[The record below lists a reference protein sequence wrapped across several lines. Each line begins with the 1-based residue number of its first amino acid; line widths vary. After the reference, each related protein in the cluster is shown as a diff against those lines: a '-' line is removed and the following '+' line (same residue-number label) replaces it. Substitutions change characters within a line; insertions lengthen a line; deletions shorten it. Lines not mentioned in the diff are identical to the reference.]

1 MIINILRSLSLIY
14 IPSHHYLTLVLLP
27 LSIAS
32 VNLILEYYHSD
43 FEVESKSY
51 DSPVTKA
58 DQAAETLILKNIS
71 THWPDIPIVAEEMCA
86 AGTVPEG
93 GSCFFLVDPLDGTK
107 EFIKKR
113 DEFTVNIAL
122 IHNGEPV
129 FGVVFAPA
137 LGDVY
142 ISLEATKAGKLSLN
156 QPFDGD
162 GIADLLAANTLD
174 FEIIAV
180 RDWPDSQAIAVV
192 SRSHIDDQTI
202 DFLKKNEISE
212 RAPSGS
218 SLKFCLLANG
228 KADIYPRFGPT
239 MEWDTAAGHAVL
251 LAAGG
256 QVVDQ
261 EGAPFTYGKF
271 TQNYRNSGFIAG
283 AKETLQKIKY

>member
-1 MIINILRSLSLIY
+1 MD
-14 IPSHHYLTLVLLP
+14 IPSHHDLTRVLLP
-27 LSIAS
+27 LA
-32 VNLILEYYHSD
+32 VAAGNLILEYYHTD
-43 FEVESKSY
+43 FEVESKAD

-58 DQAAETLILKNIS
+58 DQAAEALILKNIS

-113 DEFTVNIAL
+113 NEFTVNIAL
-122 IHNGEPV
+122 IHNGTPI

-137 LGDVY
+137 LGDIY
-142 ISLEATKAGKLSLN
+142 ISLDTKKAGKLSLKS
-156 QPFDGD
+156 PFDCD
-162 GIADLLAANTLD
+162 GIADLMTRNALE
-174 FEIIAV
+174 FEMISV
-180 RDWPDSQAIAVV
+180 RDWPESEAIAVV
-192 SRSHIDDQTI
+192 SRSHIDEQTL
-202 DFLKKNEISE
+202 DFIKKNKIPEQT
-212 RAPSGS
+212 PSGS
-218 SLKFCLLANG
+218 SLKFCLVANG

-256 QVVDQ
+256 AVIDQ
-261 EGAPFTYGKF
+261 NGAPFIYGKF
-271 TQNYRNSGFIAG
+271 TKNYRNCGFIAG

>member
-1 MIINILRSLSLIY
+1 MD
-14 IPSHHYLTLVLLP
+14 IPSHHDLTRVLLP
-27 LSIAS
+27 LA
-32 VNLILEYYHSD
+32 VAAGNLILEYYHTD
-43 FEVESKSY
+43 FEVESKAD

-71 THWPDIPIVAEEMCA
+71 THWPEIPIVAEEMCA
-86 AGTVPEG
+86 AGTVPQG

-122 IHNGEPV
+122 IHNGAPV

-142 ISLEATKAGKLSLN
+142 ISLETTKAAMLSLDD
-156 QPFDGD
+156 PFDGD
-162 GIADLLAANTLD
+162 QVADLFARDALD
-174 FEIIAV
+174 FERITV
-180 RDWPDSQAIAVV
+180 RDWPDSQATAVV
-192 SRSHIDDQTI
+192 SRSHIDEQTI
-202 DFLKKNEISE
+202 DFLKKNGISE

-256 QVVDQ
+256 TLVDQ
-261 EGAPFTYGKF
+261 NGAPFTYGKF

-283 AKETLQKIKY
+283 TKEILQKIKY